1 RGRHSIAHSSSIS
14 RISRKES
21 GPTGPSG
28 NAPLEHAISMTVPG
42 ADAPGAA
49 EREVLLVLAAEE
61 GDDLIHLLGREATH
75 DRHPT
80 LASHEDVAAIEARSR
95 STPRT
100 PHRRSPSTRAPRGRG
115 RRG

>member
-1 RGRHSIAHSSSIS
+1 MVRAG
-14 RISRKES
+14 ETNTNLV
-21 GPTGPSG
+21 GPGVHLYGDLREALPSCKG
-28 NAPLEHAISMTVPG
+28 LN
-42 ADAPGAA
+42 GAA

-61 GDDLIHLLGREATH
+61 GDDLIDLLGRKATH
-75 DRHPT
+75 ERHPT

-100 PHRRSPSTRAPRGRG
+100 PHRRSPSARAPRGRG